1 LTAPGSTE
9 YDLLGSQ
16 WVGPVER
23 GSGMLRAPLLV
34 VDMMVTGLGA
44 GRDGRPMPAFE
55 KLTGGCMLSKLENKI
70 MSLKVQ

>member
-1 LTAPGSTE
+1 
-9 YDLLGSQ
+9 
-16 WVGPVER
+16 
-23 GSGMLRAPLLV
+23 MLRAPLLV